1 MRPCLPFLALAL
13 AAGCQSS
20 APYTVGAAALNSAV
34 AVGAA
39 MGQKAAGGCYATCT
53 HGTVCNPRTGLCESP
68 SAAEVCDQGETGAV
82 RCVPVMGV
90 GVSRGAEVPPP
101 APAPLM
107 GVSPATGGVP
117 PPPAEASP
125 RPPGAP

>member
-1 MRPCLPFLALAL
+1 MLRLGVLL
-13 AAGCQSS
+13 AAAAVAGCRSS
-20 APYTVGAAALNSAV
+20 APYTVPAAALNTAV

-39 MGQKAAGGCYATCT
+39 LEQKAAGGCYATCT
-53 HGTVCNPRTGLCESP
+53 HGTVCNPRTGYCESA

-90 GVSRGAEVPPP
+90 SRRREGAPP
-101 APAPLM
+101 AGVLGTGI
-107 GVSPATGGVP
+107 GVSPATGSVP

-125 RPPGAP
+125 KPPATP

>member
-1 MRPCLPFLALAL
+1 MRRSWVLLAAAA

-20 APYTVGAAALNSAV
+20 APYTVPAAALNTAV

-39 MGQKAAGGCYATCT
+39 LEQRAAGGCYATCS
-53 HGTVCNPRTGLCESP
+53 HGTVCNPRSGLCEAE

-90 GVSRGAEVPPP
+90 SRRPERAPP
-101 APAPLM
+101 AGAQT
-107 GVSPATGGVP
+107 GIGISPATGSVP

-125 RPPGAP
+125 KPPGTP

>member
-1 MRPCLPFLALAL
+1 MVCRLALVAVAL
-13 AAGCQSS
+13 AAGCRSS
-20 APYTVGAAALNSAV
+20 APYAVPAAAINTGL

-39 MGQKAAGGCYATCT
+39 LGQRAAGGCYATCT
-53 HGTVCNPRTGLCESP
+53 HGTVCSPRTGLCESAT
-68 SAAEVCDQGETGAV
+68 AAEVCDQGETGTV

-90 GVSRGAEVPPP
+90 GVSRPADREAGAPPP
-101 APAPLM
+101 PI
-107 GVSPATGGVP
+107 GVSPATGSVP

>member
-1 MRPCLPFLALAL
+1 MRPRLALLAL
-13 AAGCQSS
+13 VVASGCRSS
-20 APYTVGAAALNSAV
+20 APYAVPAAALNTAV

-39 MGQKAAGGCYATCT
+39 LGQKAAGGCYATCS
-53 HGTVCNPRTGLCESP
+53 HGTVCNPRTGLCE
-68 SAAEVCDQGETGAV
+68 AASSTEVCDQGETGSV

-90 GVSRGAEVPPP
+90 GVARPAELSPEP
-101 APAPLM
+101 APPIGL
-107 GVSPATGGVP
+107 SPATGGVP

>member
-1 MRPCLPFLALAL
+1 MRRPGMLLAAVA
-13 AAGCQSS
+13 AAGCGSS
-20 APYTVGAAALNSAV
+20 APYTVPAAALNTAV

-39 MGQKAAGGCYATCT
+39 LEQRAAGGCYATCT
-53 HGTVCNPRTGLCESP
+53 HGTVCNPRTGYCESA

-90 GVSRGAEVPPP
+90 SRRPDGAPP
-101 APAPLM
+101 ASVLGTGI
-107 GVSPATGGVP
+107 GVSPATGSVP

-125 RPPGAP
+125 KPPGTP